1 MACCSLLWWILMWV
15 SLDFSEIEVLFER
28 RKKNETVVINGASS
42 VLSRG
47 LSMALSRSWY
57 IYLRWNHLFSSQFS
71 LYASALTSLL
81 SHFYSRFRSS
91 SCTYIISLM
100 AYAFYLEGEQFWN
113 RCFFPFLDFN
123 FYIMKI
129 ILKNSVKSIFVQPSD
144 FLNSYW
150 LVNPVFFKKKPQVI
164 GQVLSHM
171 YGAWYSGLRV
181 SSLQVEQLSL
191 DFLQFE

>member
-1 MACCSLLWWILMWV
+1 
-15 SLDFSEIEVLFER
+15 
-28 RKKNETVVINGASS
+28 
-42 VLSRG
+42 
-47 LSMALSRSWY
+47 
-57 IYLRWNHLFSSQFS
+57 
-71 LYASALTSLL
+71 
-81 SHFYSRFRSS
+81 
-91 SCTYIISLM
+91 
-100 AYAFYLEGEQFWN
+100 
-113 RCFFPFLDFN
+113 
-123 FYIMKI
+123 MKI